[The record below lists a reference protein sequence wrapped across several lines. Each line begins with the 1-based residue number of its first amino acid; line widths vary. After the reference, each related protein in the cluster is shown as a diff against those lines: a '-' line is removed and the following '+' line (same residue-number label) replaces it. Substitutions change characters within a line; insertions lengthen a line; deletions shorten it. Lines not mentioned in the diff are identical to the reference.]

1 MKTYNITIL
10 TKKGTVIVQY
20 TNNEPVEKFQERVLA
35 EHGTFMTVKAEL
47 I

>member
-10 TKKGTVIVQY
+10 TKKGTVIAQY
-20 TNNEPVEKFQERVLA
+20 TNNTPIEEFQNKVLA

>member
-20 TNNEPVEKFQERVLA
+20 TNNTPIKEFENKVLA
-35 EHGTFMTVKAEL
+35 EHGTFMTVKAEQ